1 MWAFLLPDPLEYPM
15 RREQSKRKAKGNGL
29 STIIQEVKNSV
40 NGDIDEPNEFADS
53 DTDPVWT
60 PLEEKVAS
68 SLKFSYKY
76 FLTHDTFI

>member
-1 MWAFLLPDPLEYPM
+1 M
-15 RREQSKRKAKGNGL
+15 RREQSKRKAKGNSL

-40 NGDIDEPNEFADS
+40 NGDFDEPDEFADS

-68 SLKFSYKY
+68 YLTFSYKHY
-76 FLTHDTFI
+76 LTHETF